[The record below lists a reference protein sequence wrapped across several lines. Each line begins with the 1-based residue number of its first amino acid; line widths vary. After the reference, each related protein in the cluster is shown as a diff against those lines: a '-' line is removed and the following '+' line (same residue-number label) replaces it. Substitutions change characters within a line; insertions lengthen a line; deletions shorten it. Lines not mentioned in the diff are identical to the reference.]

1 MIPYPKYVQS
11 LADKIEELENRF
23 GNRYVNTSCTVVCFC
38 NDAVL
43 IQIELASFKSRLAV
57 LQEVQQQQQ
66 QHGELLL

>member
-1 MIPYPKYVQS
+1 MLRSRDPYPKYVQS

-43 IQIELASFKSRLAV
+43 IQISWHHSRAD
-57 LQEVQQQQQ
+57 
-66 QHGELLL
+66 